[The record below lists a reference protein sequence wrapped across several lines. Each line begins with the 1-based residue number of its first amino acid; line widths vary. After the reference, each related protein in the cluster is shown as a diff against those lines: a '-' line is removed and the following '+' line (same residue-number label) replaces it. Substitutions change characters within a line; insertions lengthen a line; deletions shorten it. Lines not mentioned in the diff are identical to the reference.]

1 MTPIEL
7 RQAKQE
13 LERKIYELVEKFTS
27 DTGFFVSDI
36 DVPLMDITSFT
47 EVFEGRAAYRYG
59 ASKIEVKL

>member
-7 RQAKQE
+7 HQAKQE
-13 LERKIYELVEKFTS
+13 LERKIYELVEKFTA

-47 EVFEGRAAYRYG
+47 DAFEGRVAYRYG
-59 ASKIEVKL
+59 APKIEVKL